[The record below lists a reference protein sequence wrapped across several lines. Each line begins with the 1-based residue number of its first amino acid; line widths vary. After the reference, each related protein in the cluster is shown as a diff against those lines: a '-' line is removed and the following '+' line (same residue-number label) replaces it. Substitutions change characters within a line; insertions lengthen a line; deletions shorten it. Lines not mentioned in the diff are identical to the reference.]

1 MGMFSGIGDASP
13 AAGKGV
19 FLTDGEYQLEVHRAK
34 LIESKRVSKTFF
46 IVESKILHS
55 SSDRHP
61 PGQLTTWLVKMGGDW
76 PEYALADVKAF
87 TMAASG
93 AGEEEVD
100 ERFMEEVVSGEGRLV
115 GLIASRDPELETP
128 EPNDLYEVGTVAIVH
143 RLFRAPDDTIRLV
156 VQGVAR
162 FRAVEYVQL
171 DPYLSAEIE
180 LIPEDEEEGAE
191 IEIG

>member
-19 FLTDGEYQLEVHRAK
+19 FLTDGEYELEIHRAK

-46 IVESKILHS
+46 IVESKIVHS
-55 SSDRHP
+55 TSDRHP

-93 AGEEEVD
+93 AAEEEVD
-100 ERFMEEVVSGEGRLV
+100 ERFMEEVVGGEGDLLAGKRV
-115 GLIASRDPELETP
+115 TCSVTTLETKAGGEFAKHSFSP
-128 EPNDLYEVGTVAIVH
+128 PRPRQSEPA
-143 RLFRAPDDTIRLV
+143 
-156 VQGVAR
+156 Q
-162 FRAVEYVQL
+162 
-171 DPYLSAEIE
+171 SAQ
-180 LIPEDEEEGAE
+180 A
-191 IEIG
+191 